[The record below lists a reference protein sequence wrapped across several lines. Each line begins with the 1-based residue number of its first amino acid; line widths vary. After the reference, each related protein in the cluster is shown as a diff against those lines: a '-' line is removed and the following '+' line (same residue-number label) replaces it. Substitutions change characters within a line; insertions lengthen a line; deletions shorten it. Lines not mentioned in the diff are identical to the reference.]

1 MKLANVQK
9 QTPNV
14 EGLRCDKG
22 CEPVESSSGPHAS
35 QCGPVSALAP
45 CGKKDKNGEPRPFQI
60 RWWATKVEPLPRRI
74 RILRLVRVN
83 VGNHM
88 KNISLILFSLAL
100 LFPMALGSQDKHA
113 DSKGKADPASNSVHL
128 TIVVTNAEDKKPVD
142 SASVYVKYVQGRLLG
157 KDKKIEMNL
166 KTNLSGVVHVPE
178 IPRGKF
184 LVQIIA
190 PGWKT
195 FGEYYEV
202 DQAEQTINIE
212 LARPPKW
219 Y

>member
-1 MKLANVQK
+1 MNDW
-9 QTPNV
+9 N
-14 EGLRCDKG
+14 R
-22 CEPVESSSGPHAS
+22 
-35 QCGPVSALAP
+35 
-45 CGKKDKNGEPRPFQI
+45 
-60 RWWATKVEPLPRRI
+60 
-74 RILRLVRVN
+74 
-83 VGNHM
+83 M
-88 KNISLILFSLAL
+88 KNILVILSSLALLFSLAL
-100 LFPMALGSQDKHA
+100 RGQDKDA
-113 DSKGKADPASNSVHL
+113 NSKGKSDSSSSSVHL
-128 TIVVTNAEDKKPVD
+128 TIVVTSAEDKKPVD

-178 IPRGKF
+178 IPRGRF

>member
-1 MKLANVQK
+1 
-9 QTPNV
+9 
-14 EGLRCDKG
+14 
-22 CEPVESSSGPHAS
+22 
-35 QCGPVSALAP
+35 
-45 CGKKDKNGEPRPFQI
+45 
-60 RWWATKVEPLPRRI
+60 
-74 RILRLVRVN
+74 
-83 VGNHM
+83 M
-88 KNISLILFSLAL
+88 KNNLVILLSLAL
-100 LFPMALGSQDKHA
+100 LFPLALRGQEKNPDA
-113 DSKGKADPASNSVHL
+113 KGKSDPASSSVRL
-128 TIVVTNAEDKKPVD
+128 TIVVTNGEDKKPVD
-142 SASVYVKYVQGRLLG
+142 SASVYVKFVEARKLA

-166 KTNLSGVVHVPE
+166 KTNLSGICHVPE

-184 LVQIIA
+184 LIQIIA

>member
-1 MKLANVQK
+1 MNARN
-9 QTPNV
+9 
-14 EGLRCDKG
+14 R
-22 CEPVESSSGPHAS
+22 
-35 QCGPVSALAP
+35 
-45 CGKKDKNGEPRPFQI
+45 
-60 RWWATKVEPLPRRI
+60 
-74 RILRLVRVN
+74 
-83 VGNHM
+83 M
-88 KNISLILFSLAL
+88 KNNLVILSALAL
-100 LFPMALGSQDKHA
+100 LFPLALRGQDKGA
-113 DSKGKADPASNSVHL
+113 NPKGKSDSGSSSVHL
-128 TIVVTNAEDKKPVD
+128 TIVVTSTEDKKPVD

-178 IPRGKF
+178 IPRGRF